1 MDSKKRAIVVG
12 ASSGIG
18 AALSEALAG
27 RGYAVALVAR
37 REELLTE
44 LAAKI
49 NRIAGRD
56 LATVYTNDVTDYGT
70 VQPLFDKIVA
80 ECGGVDMVVYASGIM
95 PKIGPS
101 EYSIAKDSAII
112 EVNVIG
118 AMAWLNAAADRFEK
132 QKSGTII
139 GISSVAADR
148 GRRPT
153 PAYNASK
160 AAFDTYLEALRNR
173 LTRYGVHVLTIKPG
187 FVQTDMLTGLKL
199 PPFPKAISAQEAASQ
214 ILDALDQGAQL
225 RYVPG
230 LWRWVGLVLKHLP
243 SPIMRKLSF

>member
-1 MDSKKRAIVVG
+1 MDLSKKAIVVG

-27 RGYAVALVAR
+27 RGYSVALVAR

-44 LAAKI
+44 LADKI
-49 NRIAGRD
+49 NKIAGRD
-56 LATVYTNDVTDYGT
+56 LASVYTNDVTDYDSAA
-70 VQPLFDKIVA
+70 PLFMKIA
-80 ECGGVDMVVYASGIM
+80 ADMGGVDLIAYSSGVM
-95 PKIGPS
+95 PIVGPDEFS
-101 EYSIAKDSAII
+101 TSKDRSII

-118 AMAWLNAAADRFEK
+118 AMAWLNVGADMFALK
-132 QKSGTII
+132 KSGTII

-148 GRRPT
+148 GRRPS

-160 AAFDTYLEALRNR
+160 AALDTYLEALRNR

-187 FVQTDMLTGLKL
+187 PVLTDMIKGTKL
-199 PPFPKAISAQEAASQ
+199 PPVLKPITAQDAASQ
-214 ILDALDQGAQL
+214 ILDALDSKAQV

-230 LWRWVGLVLKHLP
+230 VWRWVGLILKHLP

>member
-1 MDSKKRAIVVG
+1 MDLTKKAIVVG

-27 RGYAVALVAR
+27 RGYSVALVAR
-37 REELLTE
+37 REELLRDV
-44 LAAKI
+44 AGKI
-49 NRIAGRD
+49 NRIAGRN
-56 LATVYTNDVTDYGT
+56 LASVYTNDVTDFESAA
-70 VQPLFDKIVA
+70 PLFERIVA
-80 ECGGVDMVVYASGIM
+80 DAGGVDLIVYASGIM
-95 PKIGPS
+95 PGIGPS
-101 EYSIAKDSAII
+101 EYSTEKDRAII

-118 AMAWLNAAADRFEK
+118 AMAWLNVAAERFEK

-153 PAYNASK
+153 PSYNASK
-160 AAFDTYLEALRNR
+160 AALDTYLEALRNR

-187 FVQTDMLTGLKL
+187 FVQTDMLTGVKL
-199 PPFPKAISAQEAASQ
+199 PPFPKPLPVQDAATQ
-214 ILDALDQGAQL
+214 ILAALDQRAQV

-230 LWRWVGLVLKHLP
+230 IWRWVGLVLKHLP